1 MNKYESVIIINPKLE
16 EKDIKGTID
25 KYQKMMKDFSKRNVT
40 VDEIGE
46 KKLAYEIEKNKTGY
60 YVVFN
65 FYSEYEKIAEL
76 ERNFR
81 IDSNVMKFITVRQEE
96 QEYDESEENEEEY

>member
-16 EKDIKGTID
+16 EKEIKETID
-25 KYQKMMKDFSKRNVT
+25 KYQKMMKDFSNRDVN

-65 FYSEYEKIAEL
+65 FSAKYENIAEL

-81 IDSNVMKFITVRQEE
+81 IDDNVMKFITVRQEE

>member
-16 EKDIKGTID
+16 EKDIKETID
-25 KYQKMMKDFSKRNVT
+25 KYQKMMKDFSNRDVT
-40 VDEIGE
+40 IDEIGE

-65 FYSEYEKIAEL
+65 FCSKYENIAEL

-81 IDSNVMKFITVRQEE
+81 IDDNVMKFITVRQEE

>member
-16 EKDIKGTID
+16 EKDIKETID
-25 KYQKMMKDFSKRNVT
+25 KYQKMMKDFSNRDVT

-65 FYSEYEKIAEL
+65 FNSEYENIAEL